1 VAHRFPLKGVLGRS
15 LIFRRNEVF
24 QKDNDGLAVLE
35 TLTDTLAD
43 SVNGYR
49 DAAQHV
55 ESDQFRQMFN
65 RLADDRSQALSDLG
79 SEVVRLGGKADRDG
93 STLGNLHQ
101 RWLDLKA
108 SIMDHD
114 DKAVINEVERGEDYL
129 KEKFEAALR
138 SDSLEG
144 EVRAAVERAYSSVRQ
159 GHDRVSEL
167 KHSLEDRTAS

>member
-1 VAHRFPLKGVLGRS
+1 MFD
-15 LIFRRNEVF
+15 
-24 QKDNDGLAVLE
+24 KDNDGLTTLK

-49 DAAQHV
+49 EAAQHV

-65 RLADDRSQALSDLG
+65 ELADERSQVLG
-79 SEVVRLGGKADRDG
+79 TMESEVARRGGTTDRDG

-101 RWLDLKA
+101 RWLDFKA
-108 SIMDHD
+108 GFTGRD

-129 KEKFEAALR
+129 KEKFETALGH
-138 SDSLEG
+138 DSLDAD
-144 EVRAAVERAYSSVRQ
+144 VRAVVEQAYGSVRQ

-167 KHSLEDRTAS
+167 KHSLDGETAAR